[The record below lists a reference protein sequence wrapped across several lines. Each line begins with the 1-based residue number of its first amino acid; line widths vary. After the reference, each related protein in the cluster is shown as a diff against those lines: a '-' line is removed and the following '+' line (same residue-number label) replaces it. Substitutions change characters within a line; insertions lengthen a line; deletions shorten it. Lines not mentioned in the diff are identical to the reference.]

1 MKKYATTSGYIT
13 LNRGSQSVDRKN
25 YRENF
30 AVLDKNIA
38 RNLSKTLHKFVI
50 ERHIRTVERHF
61 EHKEID
67 TFKK

>member
-1 MKKYATTSGYIT
+1 MDRKKY
-13 LNRGSQSVDRKN
+13 RD
-25 YRENF
+25 NF
-30 AVLDKNIA
+30 AVFDKNIA

-50 ERHIRTVERHF
+50 ERHISTVERHL